1 MLWVEKDH
9 IDHLVSTPCY
19 VQGHQP
25 PDQQVPALGT
35 ESVGGCW
42 LQNTAR
48 LMDTCGMSECRP
60 CQHSPALCL
69 GQLALASARCCLAHK
84 QAGVNRVNVL
94 TSITLNMFYQRTEEA
109 AGVP

>member
-1 MLWVEKDH
+1 
-9 IDHLVSTPCY
+9 
-19 VQGHQP
+19 
-25 PDQQVPALGT
+25 
-35 ESVGGCW
+35 
-42 LQNTAR
+42 
-48 LMDTCGMSECRP
+48 MDTCGMSECRP

-69 GQLALASARCCLAHK
+69 GQLALASVRCCLAHK